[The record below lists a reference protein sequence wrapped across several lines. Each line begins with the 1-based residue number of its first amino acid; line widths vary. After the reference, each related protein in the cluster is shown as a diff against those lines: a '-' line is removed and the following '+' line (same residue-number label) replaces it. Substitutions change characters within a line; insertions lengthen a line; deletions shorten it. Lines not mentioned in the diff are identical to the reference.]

1 MLEVAQK
8 KIGDLKANNTGRQ
21 SRGSMHSSDDDDKS
35 KIAYLEQ
42 QIGHLEDQL
51 VESRLESSKIKT
63 ELVSERS
70 ANEIKISE
78 MQSKLNEFEEERVIG
93 SGSTKLPGMKT
104 KLELSWQK
112 EREDQQRLLQET
124 STLARDLR
132 QTLFEVERERD
143 KERLE
148 SKRKLDQIKR
158 ATEEE
163 MEEGRKKIAEL
174 QCDLLELR
182 DVHAKLRTSNE
193 KLRREVSLIQKL
205 EYFLKINLFKFHFNF
220 QRERYE
226 KELIKRR
233 MEADGGDRKVG
244 ALLQTVDEL
253 VKIAPDLKLGS
264 SGGSSRGSSGYDNNL
279 RPEQPN
285 VRRSPSP
292 TLSTS
297 QITSVLARLAE
308 ASEELR
314 KFQRL
319 NEDEQERSRIRRGNL
334 RRAASQE
341 NDHHGSTSSVASA
354 AGSQRGSGRLSRNS
368 SNNGSLIRKSLSLDH
383 SIQRD
388 QVCFERKR

>member
-42 QIGHLEDQL
+42 QVWKHWRYYLCHEANVCFRLQIGHLEDQL

-193 KLRREVSLIQKL
+193 KLRREVS
-205 EYFLKINLFKFHFNF
+205 
-220 QRERYE
+220 
-226 KELIKRR
+226 
-233 MEADGGDRKVG
+233 V
-244 ALLQTVDEL
+244 V
-253 VKIAPDLKLGS
+253 
-264 SGGSSRGSSGYDNNL
+264 
-279 RPEQPN
+279 
-285 VRRSPSP
+285 
-292 TLSTS
+292 
-297 QITSVLARLAE
+297 
-308 ASEELR
+308 
-314 KFQRL
+314 
-319 NEDEQERSRIRRGNL
+319 
-334 RRAASQE
+334 
-341 NDHHGSTSSVASA
+341 
-354 AGSQRGSGRLSRNS
+354 
-368 SNNGSLIRKSLSLDH
+368 
-383 SIQRD
+383 
-388 QVCFERKR
+388 

>member
-42 QIGHLEDQL
+42 QVWKHWRHYLWHEANICFRLQIGHLEDQL

-193 KLRREVSLIQKL
+193 KLRREVS
-205 EYFLKINLFKFHFNF
+205 
-220 QRERYE
+220 
-226 KELIKRR
+226 
-233 MEADGGDRKVG
+233 V
-244 ALLQTVDEL
+244 V
-253 VKIAPDLKLGS
+253 
-264 SGGSSRGSSGYDNNL
+264 
-279 RPEQPN
+279 
-285 VRRSPSP
+285 
-292 TLSTS
+292 
-297 QITSVLARLAE
+297 
-308 ASEELR
+308 
-314 KFQRL
+314 
-319 NEDEQERSRIRRGNL
+319 
-334 RRAASQE
+334 
-341 NDHHGSTSSVASA
+341 
-354 AGSQRGSGRLSRNS
+354 
-368 SNNGSLIRKSLSLDH
+368 
-383 SIQRD
+383 
-388 QVCFERKR
+388 